1 MPVIVRYESGFDT
14 KLVKAARLEAL
25 INEKGE
31 PKFDPAR
38 NVWAWEDG
46 TTYVLKQPFAGD
58 KRKIVG
64 LSTVPWTESDEQLRA
79 ILSKP
84 DPVRRCYCY
93 CGHRWYN

>member
-58 KRKIVG
+58 KRKMVYCICHSNVG
-64 LSTVPWTESDEQLRA
+64 SLYVKDGTDKLFVRDMDVPDSAR
-79 ILSKP
+79 
-84 DPVRRCYCY
+84 
-93 CGHRWYN
+93 